1 MKTSPLVIIAIVTTI
16 ICTLLFFFAPDVLEV
31 AAEFCGVLIILA
43 LTIFPMVNLACE
55 TFDKK

>member
-1 MKTSPLVIIAIVTTI
+1 MKKTITIAAIITTI
-16 ICTLLFFFAPDVLEV
+16 ICTLLFFFAPEVLKV